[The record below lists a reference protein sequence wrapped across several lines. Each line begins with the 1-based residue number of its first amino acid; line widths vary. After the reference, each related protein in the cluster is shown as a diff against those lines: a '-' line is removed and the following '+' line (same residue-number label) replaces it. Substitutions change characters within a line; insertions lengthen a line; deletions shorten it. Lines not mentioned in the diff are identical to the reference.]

1 MANSGKTGSGGRR
14 QYLQPVPA
22 PAVEIEAAFDLDPVE
37 FIESIYADLARDVG
51 KSRGPLEVECGIA
64 DWLAMTT
71 QMIISGVPDNE
82 GEVAVAGFLGVLIDV
97 ARRHATPQAL
107 AVLRAL
113 SVLPGTPSAEV
124 AGAAAAGP
132 STSSGNSPE
141 GYRAPQPAGPQ
152 EARKD
157 ILPPTW
163 PPHDRDRT
171 ADRWSASGNDRR

>member
-22 PAVEIEAAFDLDPVE
+22 PAAEIEAAFDLDPVE

-82 GEVAVAGFLGVLIDV
+82 GEVAVAGFLGALIDV
-97 ARRHATPQAL
+97 ARRHATLQAL
-107 AVLRAL
+107 ARG
-113 SVLPGTPSAEV
+113 LPTTSTGGT
-124 AGAAAAGP
+124 
-132 STSSGNSPE
+132 
-141 GYRAPQPAGPQ
+141 Q
-152 EARKD
+152 EARKGH
-157 ILPPTW
+157 PP
-163 PPHDRDRT
+163 PNV
-171 ADRWSASGNDRR
+171 ASSRSGSDCGPVER

>member
-1 MANSGKTGSGGRR
+1 MANGGKTGSGGRR

-82 GEVAVAGFLGVLIDV
+82 G
-97 ARRHATPQAL
+97 R
-107 AVLRAL
+107 LR
-113 SVLPGTPSAEV
+113 
-124 AGAAAAGP
+124 
-132 STSSGNSPE
+132 SP
-141 GYRAPQPAGPQ
+141 
-152 EARKD
+152 D
-157 ILPPTW
+157 SLVC
-163 PPHDRDRT
+163 
-171 ADRWSASGNDRR
+171 

>member
-1 MANSGKTGSGGRR
+1 VANGGKTGSGGRR

-22 PAVEIEAAFDLDPVE
+22 PAVEIEAAYDLDPVE

-51 KSRGPLEVECGIA
+51 KSRGPLEVACGIA

-82 GEVAVAGFLGVLIDV
+82 GEVAVAGFLGALIDV

-113 SVLPGTPSAEV
+113 SVLPGTPAAEV
-124 AGAAAAGP
+124 APRPPA
-132 STSSGNSPE
+132 
-141 GYRAPQPAGPQ
+141 RAPAPATRQGVTEHLNRRDPKKP
-152 EARKD
+152 ERD

>member
-1 MANSGKTGSGGRR
+1 MANGGKTGSGGRR

-82 GEVAVAGFLGVLIDV
+82 GEVAVAGFLGALIDV

-113 SVLPGTPSAEV
+113 SVLPGTPAAEV
-124 AGAAAAGP
+124 APRPPARAPAPATRQRGLS
-132 STSSGNSPE
+132 STSTGRDPKNSERTSSPKVGSSRSGSDC
-141 GYRAPQPAGPQ
+141 GPV
-152 EARKD
+152 ER
-157 ILPPTW
+157 
-163 PPHDRDRT
+163 
-171 ADRWSASGNDRR
+171 